1 MPSMPCYRMPLF
13 REKEK
18 MQTEKIRIDEVL
30 EKEYK
35 LTSWDHDIFHKVM
48 EHWDGIAKPLDGMGQ
63 FEPMLAKIGAIQ
75 KTLEPR
81 FDVGRLLVFCADN
94 GVVAEGIS
102 QSPQEVTATCA
113 KNIAAGQTAVGRMA
127 SLAGCQIRVYDV
139 GINTRETL

>member
-1 MPSMPCYRMPLF
+1 MPCYRMPLF

-18 MQTEKIRIDEVL
+18 MQTEKVRIDEVL

-81 FDVGRLLVFCADN
+81 FDMSFARITALLRRGSA
-94 GVVAEGIS
+94 
-102 QSPQEVTATCA
+102 SPHR
-113 KNIAAGQTAVGRMA
+113 K
-127 SLAGCQIRVYDV
+127 
-139 GINTRETL
+139 

>member
-18 MQTEKIRIDEVL
+18 MQTEKVRIDEVL

-63 FEPMLAKIGAIQ
+63 FEPMHGFKLSHAIQ
-75 KTLEPR
+75 RLCNAIPMLHDLMKDVMIPR
-81 FDVGRLLVFCADN
+81 RQFILFF
-94 GVVAEGIS
+94 
-102 QSPQEVTATCA
+102 
-113 KNIAAGQTAVGRMA
+113 
-127 SLAGCQIRVYDV
+127 
-139 GINTRETL
+139 

>member
-18 MQTEKIRIDEVL
+18 MQTEKVRIDEVL

-75 KTLEPR
+75 GLTWDAYLSFAR
-81 FDVGRLLVFCADN
+81 ITALLRRGSA
-94 GVVAEGIS
+94 
-102 QSPQEVTATCA
+102 SPHR
-113 KNIAAGQTAVGRMA
+113 K
-127 SLAGCQIRVYDV
+127 
-139 GINTRETL
+139 

>member
-63 FEPMLAKIGAIQ
+63 LTWDAYLSFARITALLRRGSASP
-75 KTLEPR
+75 PR
-81 FDVGRLLVFCADN
+81 
-94 GVVAEGIS
+94 
-102 QSPQEVTATCA
+102 
-113 KNIAAGQTAVGRMA
+113 K
-127 SLAGCQIRVYDV
+127 
-139 GINTRETL
+139 